1 MATETKSRNT
11 GVPVQAQPQT
21 VCTDEHCP
29 YHGSLTIHGRQFVGM
44 VVSDKVPKMVTV
56 EFDRKVFL
64 QKYERY
70 AKRRTK
76 MHVHNPP
83 CINAR
88 LGDLVRV
95 MECRPVS
102 KTKNKVVL
110 EVVGREELV
119 ADILQAR
126 ERAADK
132 KEEKVVAPDA
142 PAKKG
147 KSKPKAEDGE

>member
-1 MATETKSRNT
+1 MATETKTRNI
-11 GVPVQAQPQT
+11 GVTVQAQPQT

-29 YHGSLTIHGRQFVGM
+29 YHGTLTVHGRQFVGM
-44 VVSDKVPKMVTV
+44 VVSDKVPKMITV
-56 EFDRKVFL
+56 EFDRKIFL

-102 KTKNKVVL
+102 KTKSKVVL
-110 EVVGREELV
+110 EVVGREALV
-119 ADILQAR
+119 ADILKGRA
-126 ERAADK
+126 RAADTKDEPIPAVAKKPSKSK
-132 KEEKVVAPDA
+132 KEE
-142 PAKKG
+142 
-147 KSKPKAEDGE
+147 SDGE

>member
-1 MATETKSRNT
+1 MATETKNRNI
-11 GVPVQAQPQT
+11 GVTVQAQPPT

-29 YHGSLTIHGRQFVGM
+29 YHGALTVHGRQFVGM

-56 EFDRKVFL
+56 EFDRKIFL
-64 QKYERY
+64 PKYERY

-102 KTKNKVVL
+102 KTKSKVVL
-110 EVVGREELV
+110 EVVGRESLV
-119 ADILQAR
+119 ADILKGR
-126 ERAADK
+126 ERAADAKEDVVVPASK
-132 KEEKVVAPDA
+132 KPS
-142 PAKKG
+142 
-147 KSKPKAEDGE
+147 KSKKAETDGE